1 MRDAFLK
8 SLTHLAKIDK
18 DIVLLT
24 ADLGYGVFENFEKD
38 FPGQFFN
45 VGVAE
50 QNMTGLASGLAI
62 EGKKVVTY
70 SIGNFPTLRCLEQ
83 IRNDA
88 CYHELNIT
96 IVASGGGFSYGSLG
110 MSHHTTEDIAIM
122 RSLPGTLVVAPGTQ
136 KETEDLTSAL
146 INHQGVSYLRL
157 DKSFA
162 KDMPHENIIGKANQ
176 YSMGADITLVTTGG
190 ILKDVIE
197 ASELLKE
204 RNISCNVVS
213 MHTIKP
219 IDSDILIH
227 LSNNSKGIVTVEE
240 HNLDA
245 GLGSAVA
252 EVLLDYGAIPKI
264 FLRIGLDNKFSSIV
278 GSQDYL
284 KEKYEL
290 DSISIARKVAELF
303 KKDEKR

>member
-122 RSLPGTLVVAPGTQ
+122 RSLPGTVVVAPGTQ